1 MSKYIIWNG
10 TDTVYTY
17 GPPYKF
23 TAEEWAAKYPWTEV
37 VPAVISGEGAIN
49 GAFCMPLAD
58 MLATHAKQG
67 VAFEDGM
74 TDQQKL
80 DAIEAWEDAQEAAM
94 REAAAAAAEQAAAE
108 AQNAE
113 RQTAALEAIADGQT
127 TENAAALE
135 ALLTG
140 VDA

>member
-1 MSKYIIWNG
+1 MSKYTIWNG

-17 GPPYKF
+17 GPPFKY
-23 TAEEWAAKYPWTEV
+23 TAAEWLEQYPWAEIS
-37 VPAVISGEGAIN
+37 PCVISGEGAIN
-49 GAFCMPLAD
+49 GAFCNPLPD
-58 MLATHAKQG
+58 MLALYAKQG

-80 DAIEAWEDAQEAAM
+80 DAIEAWEDAQTAAAKEAAQ
-94 REAAAAAAEQAAAE
+94 AAADQAAAE
-108 AQNAE
+108 AEQAE

-127 TENAAALE
+127 TENAAALD

-140 VDA
+140 ADA

>member
-1 MSKYIIWNG
+1 MSKYTIWNG
-10 TDTVYTY
+10 TDAVYTY

-23 TAEEWAAKYPWTEV
+23 TAEQWAAKYPWTEA

-49 GAFCMPLAD
+49 GAFCMPLPD
-58 MLATHAKQG
+58 MLATYAKQG
-67 VAFEDGM
+67 VEFTEGM
-74 TDQQKL
+74 TDQEKL
-80 DAIEAWEDAQEAAM
+80 DAVEAWEDAQQAAAN
-94 REAAAAAAEQAAAE
+94 EAAAAE
-108 AQNAE
+108 ASNAQ

-127 TENAAALE
+127 TENAAALD